1 MIKNIRV
8 KLWITT
14 LTIMIM
20 IVVSLL
26 MPSLVA
32 TANDM
37 PVTPNGISS
46 YEFLPDPDYLQSDTK
61 ALIKINGDSSGLP
74 QIKVEWK
81 DPQGTTVSC
90 GTVCEIINQYSAGG
104 TYLVAVTWE
113 FYIASYLRPPGTY
126 TAVVYYC
133 SFLGVNNTC
142 IIWTESFRANFTI
155 GSVTNTISG
164 NAGIAGASLFY
175 LDGVFK
181 KVVADGTGN
190 YTITVPFGWS
200 GPVRPLKTGFTFLPE
215 SRTYTNVIT
224 AQTEQNYTATPIAT
238 NTISGNA
245 GIAGATLFY
254 FDGMTKA
261 VVADGTGNYTI
272 TINSGWSG
280 TVRPSKTGFTF
291 LPVSRTYTNVITA
304 QTEQN
309 YTATPINYPVYL
321 PVVIR

>member
-1 MIKNIRV
+1 
-8 KLWITT
+8 
-14 LTIMIM
+14 MIM

-26 MPSLVA
+26 MPSRVA
-32 TANDM
+32 TANDI
-37 PVTPNGISS
+37 PVTPDGISS

-61 ALIKINGDSSGLP
+61 ALIKINGDISGLP
-74 QIKVEWK
+74 PIRVEWK

-90 GTVCEIINQYSAGG
+90 GTVCNIINEYSAGG
-104 TYLVAVTWE
+104 TILVATTWE
-113 FYIASYLRPPGTY
+113 FYIAKYLRPPGTY

-133 SFLGVNNTC
+133 SFMGVNNIC

-164 NAGIAGASLFY
+164 NAGIAGATLFY
-175 LDGVFK
+175 IDGIFK
-181 KVVADGTGN
+181 TVVADETGN

-200 GPVRPLKTGFTFLPE
+200 GTVIPLKTGFTFLPV
-215 SRTYTNVIT
+215 STKYTEVIT

-245 GIAGATLFY
+245 GIAGATLLY
-254 FDGMTKA
+254 NDVLTRS

-280 TVRPSKTGFTF
+280 IVRPIKTGFTF

>member
-14 LTIMIM
+14 LMIM

-26 MPSLVA
+26 MSSLVA

-37 PVTPNGISS
+37 PATPNGIYS
-46 YEFLPDPDYLQSDTK
+46 YQFLPDPDYLQSDTK
-61 ALIKINGDSSGLP
+61 ALIRIDGDSSGLP
-74 QIKVEWK
+74 PIYVEWE

-90 GTVCEIINQYSAGG
+90 GTLCEIINEYSPNG
-104 TYLVAVTWE
+104 TLVAVTWE

-126 TAVVYYC
+126 TAIVSYC
-133 SFLGVNNTC
+133 SFMVNTSC
-142 IIWTESFRANFTI
+142 ITWTESFRANFTI

-164 NAGIAGASLFY
+164 NAGIAGA
-175 LDGVFK
+175 
-181 KVVADGTGN
+181 
-190 YTITVPFGWS
+190 
-200 GPVRPLKTGFTFLPE
+200 
-215 SRTYTNVIT
+215 
-224 AQTEQNYTATPIAT
+224 
-238 NTISGNA
+238 
-245 GIAGATLFY
+245 TLFY
-254 FDGMTKA
+254 FDGMTKT

-280 TVRPSKTGFTF
+280 TVRPTKTGFTF

>member
-1 MIKNIRV
+1 
-8 KLWITT
+8 
-14 LTIMIM
+14 MIM

-26 MPSLVA
+26 MPSLVV

-46 YEFLPDPDYLQSDTK
+46 YEFLPDPNYLQSDTK
-61 ALIKINGDSSGLP
+61 ALIKIYGDSSGLP
-74 QIKVEWK
+74 RINVEWK

-90 GTVCEIINQYSAGG
+90 GSLCDIINEYSPNG
-104 TYLVAVTWE
+104 TLVAVTWE

-126 TAVVYYC
+126 TAIVYYC
-133 SFLGVNNTC
+133 SFMVGTSC
-142 IIWTESFRANFTI
+142 ITWTESFRANFTI

-200 GPVRPLKTGFTFLPE
+200 NPVWPFKIGFTFLPE
-215 SRTYTNVIT
+215 SRTYTKVIT

-245 GIAGATLFY
+245 GIAGAYLFY
-254 FDGMTKA
+254 FDVIPQA

>member
-20 IVVSLL
+20 IVISLL
-26 MPSLVA
+26 TPSRVA

-61 ALIKINGDSSGLP
+61 ALIKIYGDSSGLP
-74 QIKVEWK
+74 RIDVVWK

-90 GTVCEIINQYSAGG
+90 GSLCEIINEYSPNG
-104 TYLVAVTWE
+104 TLVAVTWE

-126 TAVVYYC
+126 TAIVSYC
-133 SFLGVNNTC
+133 SFIGVNNIC

-164 NAGIAGASLFY
+164 NAGIAGATLT
-175 LDGVFK
+175 DGLTK
-181 KVVADGTGN
+181 TVAADETGN

-200 GPVRPLKTGFTFLPE
+200 GTIRPL
-215 SRTYTNVIT
+215 
-224 AQTEQNYTATPIAT
+224 
-238 NTISGNA
+238 
-245 GIAGATLFY
+245 
-254 FDGMTKA
+254 
-261 VVADGTGNYTI
+261 
-272 TINSGWSG
+272 
-280 TVRPSKTGFTF
+280 KTGFTF